1 MDVVR
6 ILERL
11 ESLNLVRLNKIAGD
25 YYSVYCPFHS
35 NGQERRPSCG
45 VLIHEQYR
53 NGQLYPE
60 GWWHCFTCGIAKSMK
75 QSVEEI
81 LSSHPVSSDIREELN
96 RLIGDDLTVESSHLV
111 SPKEVD
117 SIISR
122 FAIKNI
128 NQMSNKKVTYISEE
142 ELASYRY
149 VVPYMYER
157 KLTDQIIN
165 KYDIGVDMHFI
176 PYGGKKEVPCIT
188 FPVRDKNGNV
198 LFILRRA
205 ISSKRFFIPDDVQ
218 KPVYGIYEL
227 PKGINT
233 VVVCESCFN
242 ALTSVRYGKPAVALL
257 GTGTPY
263 QIEQLK
269 RLGVSNFILALDP
282 DEGGRRG
289 TARLRKALK
298 SCAVVWSYVGIPE
311 GKDVN
316 DLTEE
321 EFNNLELE

>member
-75 QSVEEI
+75 QAVEEI

-96 RLIGDDLTVESSHLV
+96 KLIGDDLTVESSHLV

-128 NQMSNKKVTYISEE
+128 QQMSNNKPTYISEE

-165 KYDIGVDMHFI
+165 KYDIGVDMHFV

-269 RLGVSNFILALDP
+269 RLGVSSFILALDP
-282 DEGGRRG
+282 DEGGRKG

-311 GKDVN
+311 GKDIN
-316 DLTEE
+316 DLTEN

>member
-75 QSVEEI
+75 QAVEEI
-81 LSSHPVSSDIREELN
+81 LSLHPVSSDISEELN

-122 FAIKNI
+122 FALKNI
-128 NQMSNKKVTYISEE
+128 QQVSNKKVTYISEE

-316 DLTEE
+316 DLTED

>member
-75 QSVEEI
+75 QAVEDI

-96 RLIGDDLTVESSHLV
+96 RLIGDDLAVESSHLV
-111 SPKEVD
+111 SSKEVD

-122 FAIKNI
+122 FVIKNI
-128 NQMSNKKVTYISEE
+128 HQMSNKKVTYISEE

-316 DLTEE
+316 DLTED

>member
-75 QSVEEI
+75 QAVEEI
-81 LSSHPVSSDIREELN
+81 LSSHPVSSDVREELN
-96 RLIGDDLTVESSHLV
+96 RLIGDDLTIESSHLV

-128 NQMSNKKVTYISEE
+128 QQMSNNKPTYISEE

-165 KYDIGVDMHFI
+165 KYDIGVDMHFV

-242 ALTSVRYGKPAVALL
+242 ALTSVRYGKPAIALL

-269 RLGVSNFILALDP
+269 RLGVKSFILALDP
-282 DEGGRRG
+282 DEGGRKG

-311 GKDVN
+311 GKDIN
-316 DLTEE
+316 DLTED

>member
-75 QSVEEI
+75 QAVEEI

-122 FAIKNI
+122 FAIQNI

>member
-1 MDVVR
+1 MP
-6 ILERL
+6 I
-11 ESLNLVRLNKIAGD
+11 
-25 YYSVYCPFHS
+25 HS

-75 QSVEEI
+75 QAVEEI
-81 LSSHPVSSDIREELN
+81 LSLHPVSSDIREELN

>member
-75 QSVEEI
+75 QAVEDI

-96 RLIGDDLTVESSHLV
+96 RLIGDDLAVESSHLV
-111 SPKEVD
+111 SSKEVD

-128 NQMSNKKVTYISEE
+128 HQMSNKKVTYISEE

-205 ISSKRFFIPDDVQ
+205 ISSKRFFIPNDVQ

>member
-75 QSVEEI
+75 QAVEEI
-81 LSSHPVSSDIREELN
+81 LSSHPVSSDVREELN
-96 RLIGDDLTVESSHLV
+96 RLIGDDLTIESSHLV

-128 NQMSNKKVTYISEE
+128 QQMSNNKPTYISEE

-165 KYDIGVDMHFI
+165 KYDIGVDMHFV

-269 RLGVSNFILALDP
+269 RLGVSSFILALDP
-282 DEGGRRG
+282 DEGGRKG

-298 SCAVVWSYVGIPE
+298 SCAIVWSYVGIPE

>member
-75 QSVEEI
+75 QAVEEI

-96 RLIGDDLTVESSHLV
+96 RLIGDDLTIESSHLV

-128 NQMSNKKVTYISEE
+128 QQMSNKKPTYISEE

-165 KYDIGVDMHFI
+165 KYDIGVDMHFV

-242 ALTSVRYGKPAVALL
+242 ALTSVRYGKPAIALL

-269 RLGVSNFILALDP
+269 RLGVKSFILALDP
-282 DEGGRRG
+282 DEGGRKG

-298 SCAVVWSYVGIPE
+298 SCAIVWSYVGIPE
-311 GKDVN
+311 GKDIN

>member
-75 QSVEEI
+75 QAVEEI

-96 RLIGDDLTVESSHLV
+96 KLIGDDLTVESSYLV

-128 NQMSNKKVTYISEE
+128 QQMSNNKPTYISEE

-165 KYDIGVDMHFI
+165 KYDIGVDMHFV

-242 ALTSVRYGKPAVALL
+242 ALTSVRYGKPAIALL

-269 RLGVSNFILALDP
+269 RLGVNTFILALDP
-282 DEGGRRG
+282 DEGGRKG

-298 SCAVVWSYVGIPE
+298 SCAIVWSYVGIPE

>member
-75 QSVEEI
+75 QAVEEI

-96 RLIGDDLTVESSHLV
+96 RLIGDDLAVESSHLV
-111 SPKEVD
+111 SSKEVD

-128 NQMSNKKVTYISEE
+128 HQMSNKKVTYISEE

-282 DEGGRRG
+282 DEGGRKG

-316 DLTEE
+316 DLTEN

>member
-75 QSVEEI
+75 QAVEEI

-122 FAIKNI
+122 FAIKTI

-282 DEGGRRG
+282 DEGGRKG

-298 SCAVVWSYVGIPE
+298 SCAIVWSYVSIPE

-316 DLTEE
+316 DLTEQ

>member
-75 QSVEEI
+75 QAVEDI
-81 LSSHPVSSDIREELN
+81 LSSHPVGSDIREELN
-96 RLIGDDLTVESSHLV
+96 RLIGDDLAVESSHLV
-111 SPKEVD
+111 SSKEVD

-128 NQMSNKKVTYISEE
+128 HQMSNKKVTYICEE

-188 FPVRDKNGNV
+188 FPVRDKNGKV

-282 DEGGRRG
+282 DEGGRSG
-289 TARLRKALK
+289 TVRLRKALK

-321 EFNNLELE
+321 EFNSLELE

>member
-75 QSVEEI
+75 QAVEEI

-96 RLIGDDLTVESSHLV
+96 RLIGDDLAVESSHLV
-111 SPKEVD
+111 STKEVD

-128 NQMSNKKVTYISEE
+128 NQMSNKKLTYISEE

>member
-1 MDVVR
+1 MNVVR

-75 QSVEEI
+75 QAVEEI
-81 LSSHPVSSDIREELN
+81 LSSHPVSSDVREELN
-96 RLIGDDLTVESSHLV
+96 RLIGDDLTIESSHLV

-128 NQMSNKKVTYISEE
+128 QQMSNKKPTYISEE

-165 KYDIGVDMHFI
+165 KYDIGVDMHFV

-242 ALTSVRYGKPAVALL
+242 ALTSVRYGKPAIALL

-269 RLGVSNFILALDP
+269 RLGVNTFILALDP
-282 DEGGRRG
+282 DEGGRKG

-298 SCAVVWSYVGIPE
+298 SCAIVWNYVGIPE
-311 GKDVN
+311 GKDIN

>member
-75 QSVEEI
+75 QAVEEI

-122 FAIKNI
+122 FALKNI
-128 NQMSNKKVTYISEE
+128 QQMSNKKLTYISDE

-289 TARLRKALK
+289 TVRLRTALK

>member
-75 QSVEEI
+75 QAVEEI

-128 NQMSNKKVTYISEE
+128 QQMSNKKPTYISEE

-165 KYDIGVDMHFI
+165 KYDIGVDMHFV

-242 ALTSVRYGKPAVALL
+242 ALTSVRYGKPAIALL

-269 RLGVSNFILALDP
+269 RLGVNSFILALDP
-282 DEGGRRG
+282 DEGGRKG

-298 SCAVVWSYVGIPE
+298 SCAIVWSYVGIPE

>member
-1 MDVVR
+1 MNVVR

-75 QSVEEI
+75 QAVEEI
-81 LSSHPVSSDIREELN
+81 LSFHPVSSDVREELN

-128 NQMSNKKVTYISEE
+128 QQMSNNKPTYISEE

-165 KYDIGVDMHFI
+165 KYDIGVDMHFV

-242 ALTSVRYGKPAVALL
+242 ALTSVRYGKPAIALL

-269 RLGVSNFILALDP
+269 RLGVNSFILALDP
-282 DEGGRRG
+282 DEGGRKG

-311 GKDVN
+311 GKDIN

>member
-75 QSVEEI
+75 QAVEEI
-81 LSSHPVSSDIREELN
+81 LSLHPVSSDISEELN

-122 FAIKNI
+122 FALTNI
-128 NQMSNKKVTYISEE
+128 QQVSNKKVTYISEE

-316 DLTEE
+316 DLTED

>member
-6 ILERL
+6 ILQRL

-75 QSVEEI
+75 QAVEEI
-81 LSSHPVSSDIREELN
+81 LSSHPVSSDVREELN
-96 RLIGDDLTVESSHLV
+96 RLIGDDLTIESSHLV

-128 NQMSNKKVTYISEE
+128 QQMSNNKPTYISEE

-165 KYDIGVDMHFI
+165 KYDIGVDMHFV

-269 RLGVSNFILALDP
+269 RLGVSSFILALDP
-282 DEGGRRG
+282 DEGGRKG

-298 SCAVVWSYVGIPE
+298 SCAIVWSYVGIPE

>member
-75 QSVEEI
+75 QAVEDI

-96 RLIGDDLTVESSHLV
+96 RLIGDDLAVESSHLV
-111 SPKEVD
+111 SSKEVD

-128 NQMSNKKVTYISEE
+128 HQMSNKKVTYISEE

-289 TARLRKALK
+289 TVRLRKALK

>member
-1 MDVVR
+1 MDVVK

-75 QSVEEI
+75 QAVEEI

-96 RLIGDDLTVESSHLV
+96 KLIGDDLTVKSSHLV

-128 NQMSNKKVTYISEE
+128 QQMSNNKPIYVSEE

-165 KYDIGVDMHFI
+165 KYDIGVDMHFV

-242 ALTSVRYGKPAVALL
+242 ALTSVRYGKPAIALL

-269 RLGVSNFILALDP
+269 RLGVKSFILALDP
-282 DEGGRRG
+282 DEGGRKG

-298 SCAVVWSYVGIPE
+298 SCAIVWSYVGIPE

>member
-75 QSVEEI
+75 QAVEEI

-122 FAIKNI
+122 FALKNI
-128 NQMSNKKVTYISEE
+128 QQMSNKKLTYISEE

>member
-75 QSVEEI
+75 QAVEEI

>member
-75 QSVEEI
+75 QAVEEI

-122 FAIKNI
+122 FALKNI
-128 NQMSNKKVTYISEE
+128 QQMSNKKVTYISEE

-157 KLTDQIIN
+157 KLTDQTIN
-165 KYDIGVDMHFI
+165 KYHI
-176 PYGGKKEVPCIT
+176 
-188 FPVRDKNGNV
+188 
-198 LFILRRA
+198 
-205 ISSKRFFIPDDVQ
+205 
-218 KPVYGIYEL
+218 
-227 PKGINT
+227 
-233 VVVCESCFN
+233 
-242 ALTSVRYGKPAVALL
+242 
-257 GTGTPY
+257 
-263 QIEQLK
+263 
-269 RLGVSNFILALDP
+269 
-282 DEGGRRG
+282 
-289 TARLRKALK
+289 
-298 SCAVVWSYVGIPE
+298 
-311 GKDVN
+311 
-316 DLTEE
+316 
-321 EFNNLELE
+321 

>member
-75 QSVEEI
+75 QAVEDI

-96 RLIGDDLTVESSHLV
+96 RLIGDDLAVESSHLV
-111 SPKEVD
+111 SSKEVD

-128 NQMSNKKVTYISEE
+128 HQMSNKKVTYISEE

-311 GKDVN
+311 GKDIN

>member
-1 MDVVR
+1 MDVVK

-11 ESLNLVRLNKIAGD
+11 ESLNLVRLNKITGD
-25 YYSVYCPFHS
+25 YYSIYCPFHS
-35 NGQERRPSCG
+35 NGQEHRPSCG

-53 NGQLYPE
+53 NGQVYPE
-60 GWWHCFTCGIAKSMK
+60 GWWHCFTCGSAKTMK
-75 QSVEEI
+75 QAVEEI
-81 LSSHPVSSDIREELN
+81 LSLHPVSSEIREELN
-96 RLIGDDLTVESSHLV
+96 NLIGDEIDFQSYNLV

-128 NQMSNKKVTYISEE
+128 QQMSKQSPNYISEE

-149 VVPYMYER
+149 TVPYMYER
-157 KLTDQIIN
+157 KLTDKIID

-176 PYGGKKEVPCIT
+176 PYGGKKEIPCIT

-227 PKGINT
+227 PKNT
-233 VVVCESCFN
+233 TSVVVCESCFN

-269 RLGVSNFILALDP
+269 RLGVNTFILALDP
-282 DEGGRRG
+282 DEGGRKG

-298 SCAVVWSYVGIPE
+298 SCAIVWSYVGIPE
-311 GKDVN
+311 GKDIN

>member
-75 QSVEEI
+75 QAVEEI

-316 DLTEE
+316 DLTED

>member
-75 QSVEEI
+75 QAVEEI
-81 LSSHPVSSDIREELN
+81 LSSHPVSSDVREELN
-96 RLIGDDLTVESSHLV
+96 RLIGDDLTIESSHLV

-128 NQMSNKKVTYISEE
+128 QQMSNKKPTYISEE

>member
-75 QSVEEI
+75 QAVEEI

-122 FAIKNI
+122 FAIKTI

-282 DEGGRRG
+282 DEGGRKG

-298 SCAVVWSYVGIPE
+298 SCAIVWSYVGIPE

-316 DLTEE
+316 DLTEQ

>member
-75 QSVEEI
+75 QAVEEI
-81 LSSHPVSSDIREELN
+81 LSLHPVSSDIREELN

>member
-1 MDVVR
+1 MNVVR

-75 QSVEEI
+75 QAVEEI
-81 LSSHPVSSDIREELN
+81 LSSHPVSSDVREELN

-128 NQMSNKKVTYISEE
+128 QQMSNNKPTYISEE

-165 KYDIGVDMHFI
+165 KYDIGVDMHFV

-242 ALTSVRYGKPAVALL
+242 ALTSVRYGKPAIALL

-269 RLGVSNFILALDP
+269 RLGVNSFILALDP
-282 DEGGRRG
+282 DEGGRKG

-311 GKDVN
+311 GKDIN